1 MKTLLLSLILALAV
15 FAQQPPLRP
24 VKVTLTSSSTDTYA
38 GTATPTLSAYVT
50 GQIILFTANTANT
63 GAASI
68 NVDSVGALT
77 IVKLGGGITTA
88 LADNDIRSGQA
99 VMCQYDG
106 TNCQMLSQLGN
117 AAAGGGSSITTLTG
131 YGSANSINNTTT
143 YFPFNNYN
151 MSVAESSGDLKIM
164 TGGTIRN
171 LAVKITTPN
180 AANTT
185 LTCTVRK
192 IAAGAAWNASGT
204 NTAVTFTTAAAAA
217 EGWYTSGATSDTI
230 ADGERITMGCTAAGG
245 TTSGAIRGYSLELVR

>member
-1 MKTLLLSLILALAV
+1 MKTILLSLVLALSV
-15 FAQQPPLRP
+15 LAQQPPLRP
-24 VKVTLTSSSTDTYA
+24 VKVTLTSSATDTYA

-117 AAAGGGSSITTLTG
+117 AASGGSSSITTLPG
-131 YGSANSINNTTT
+131 YGSATTTASGATSYFAFNTYNTTI
-143 YFPFNNYN
+143 
-151 MSVAESSGDLKIM
+151 AESSGELKVM

-171 LAVKITTPN
+171 LVVKITTPN
-180 AANTT
+180 PSGTT
-185 LTCTVRK
+185 LTCRVRK
-192 IAAGAAWNASGT
+192 IAAASAWNSGGSD
-204 NTAVTFTTAAAAA
+204 TAVTLTIPSSGA
-217 EGWYTSGATSDTI
+217 EGYYNSGATTDTI
-230 ADGERITMGCTAAGG
+230 ADGDRITMACTSAGG
-245 TTSGAIRGYSLELVR
+245 TSGAIRGYSLELVR